1 MLLEEVGGHK
11 ESKKKQFQSMSLDP
25 KLQMRNTTL
34 ADSLIYPSET
44 LSKES
49 SYDMLDF

>member
-1 MLLEEVGGHK
+1 
-11 ESKKKQFQSMSLDP
+11 MSLDP
-25 KLQMRNTTL
+25 KLQMTNTTL

-49 SYDMLDF
+49 SYDMLDFWPRELCNNKWLLF